1 MGVPSVFFFPGER
14 SYCREREELYCGIA
28 PFYMPLRSVL
38 VYAPTCSPTTVED
51 EELAITK
58 IGVALRFV
66 NS

>member
-1 MGVPSVFFFPGER
+1 MEF
-14 SYCREREELYCGIA
+14 

-38 VYAPTCSPTTVED
+38 IYGPTGLPTTVED

>member
-1 MGVPSVFFFPGER
+1 MGVPSVFF
-14 SYCREREELYCGIA
+14 SEREDIAERGKESCCGIA

-38 VYAPTCSPTTVED
+38 IYGATCSPTTVED
-51 EELAITK
+51 EELAMTK